1 MIELRENHGG
11 VKIHNLVTIGAVNMF
26 EADGTL
32 IKAADNQ
39 AVDFHPRWSQ
49 IAVFD
54 PRQFTNPC
62 TGEPEQTNPT
72 LRDGKL
78 EIAVPEEGQRTYL
91 TLVNGTPHK
100 FRFLGQNNW
109 QMRNWDKQWIDIL
122 TGKTSGPPPGGGGI
136 ALMRTLL
143 TSTMKLGES
152 AQFDIWYLQG
162 AGISDEDSAGEAY
175 YQLEGTTRTFYVS
188 TDYVEGMKPPLRTRN
203 VYHSL
208 PTMDFGPSGTLDL
221 GMPTKYDGVAQSWV
235 LTGSDN
241 YGFIGSKAPPV
252 AWMASI
258 RDIIGERK
266 LK

>member
-1 MIELRENHGG
+1 
-11 VKIHNLVTIGAVNMF
+11 
-26 EADGTL
+26 
-32 IKAADNQ
+32 
-39 AVDFHPRWSQ
+39 
-49 IAVFD
+49 
-54 PRQFTNPC
+54 
-62 TGEPEQTNPT
+62 
-72 LRDGKL
+72 
-78 EIAVPEEGQRTYL
+78 
-91 TLVNGTPHK
+91 
-100 FRFLGQNNW
+100 
-109 QMRNWDKQWIDIL
+109 
-122 TGKTSGPPPGGGGI
+122 
-136 ALMRTLL
+136 
-143 TSTMKLGES
+143 MKLGES

-188 TDYVEGMKPPLRTRN
+188 TDYVEGMKPPLRTRI

-241 YGFIGSKAPPV
+241 YGFIGRKAPPV

-266 LK
+266 LKYVCIPGSHDAGMSTIDGRTTLADWANTQTQWLDIYGQLVRGSRWLDIRPCLGNGGKHMLCHYTVKTDSAYGANGLEVGEAIKQINR